1 MRRIRVQIF
10 SSLLWLLMNFFKKI
24 NKNYEAIR
32 FLKIIQQLIYIYI
45 YEAMNL
51 LKKNHKIIYKSGY

>member
-32 FLKIIQQLIYIYI
+32 CLKIIQQLIYIYI
-45 YEAMNL
+45 YIYIYEAMSL
-51 LKKNHKIIYKSGY
+51 LKKSEKYI